1 MKIMETQ
8 KFMKFTNEQKLMVC
22 NLIYIEQLQY
32 WKNAEFDYKDFIYD
46 IAIECNEAGIDLDY
60 FISYI
65 YNYISYLK
73 EKEDIVSNV
82 ENIYEINKENFAKKF
97 SIYYNKVSKAQEI
110 LKKYNI

>member
-1 MKIMETQ
+1 
-8 KFMKFTNEQKLMVC
+8 MKFTNEQKQLVC
-22 NLIYIEQLQY
+22 NLIYVEKLQS
-32 WKNAEFDYKDFIYD
+32 WKNAELNYHEFICD

-73 EKEDIVSNV
+73 EKENIVNNV

-97 SIYYNKVSKAQEI
+97 SIYYNKVSKAQKI